1 MNVETSDQIV
11 TVDFRVQD
19 ETGINYMGISFE
31 DEPDADVTTLPNLNV
46 TIDGSISYAWYESS
60 GDENRM
66 QRISGDAQDG
76 YYRGEFTVPQG
87 ANNNDDY
94 RIRLYVTDA
103 NDIAENYYSAQKYPS
118 ERLAS
123 LNDEQLYLSVVGGGE
138 EADFAS
144 FAGQIP
150 QLINIS
156 TSKITPS
163 INLD

>member
-1 MNVETSDQIV
+1 
-11 TVDFRVQD
+11 
-19 ETGINYMGISFE
+19 
-31 DEPDADVTTLPNLNV
+31 
-46 TIDGSISYAWYESS
+46 
-60 GDENRM
+60 M

-123 LNDEQLYLSVVGGGE
+123 LNDEQLYLSVVGGNS
-138 EADFAS
+138 DFTVPNVS
-144 FAGQIP
+144 ELTFSPQEVNVETSDQIVTVDFRV
-150 QLINIS
+150 QDE
-156 TSKITPS
+156 TY
-163 INLD
+163 